1 LQSAQSRSNSDF
13 SKIVQ
18 LPLGTNFKAL
28 TGIAKEVFS
37 LDKSI
42 LLYTDE

>member
-13 SKIVQ
+13 SKIIQ
-18 LPLGTNFKAL
+18 LPVGTNFKAL
-28 TGIAKEVFS
+28 NGIVKEIFS
-37 LDKSI
+37 SDKSI